1 MEGPA
6 ARQISV
12 LLFADGFAS
21 RPLTM
26 TMVDNA
32 DLVLTMEAAQGRY
45 ILDDRP
51 AAVWRVFTLG
61 QFARIVAEL
70 PDDLHGG

>member
-1 MEGPA
+1 
-6 ARQISV
+6 
-12 LLFADGFAS
+12 
-21 RPLTM
+21 M